1 MELRR
6 CSNLYFINTIRDGLV
21 VKVCNVNSHGKPALV
36 FKALKDIYE
45 TEDTKGSKAFTSL
58 NSPEKY
64 ADSVCGIT
72 SVKGESQSLPVAD
85 RTLREIDTENNEIV
99 CCGSDDKDDDSD
111 SNDYIFAKMTLKQL
125 KERCKSKKRKLPS
138 RCDASPEQED
148 VNSQQEEDEDLKVPL
163 RVFKTKF
170 SKNSKAK
177 RKRTNSSMFPCSK
190 TSISVKTEQIMDSD
204 VTVQFKGDSA
214 SLTTVKAEVTEHEF
228 SSCPSTSSLAS
239 FPSEVPVLSDVD
251 LLPLAELEA
260 QAHKPEFSANQST
273 NSFTDCS
280 SINCHEEFSC
290 SGLISTEVTEHE
302 FSSCPSTSSLAS
314 FPSEVPVLSDVN
326 LLPLAELEA
335 QAHKPEFSA
344 NQSTHSFTDCSSIN
358 CHEEFSSSGLI
369 STEVPETIEVQGN
382 GPMLFAEEQQ
392 CCTLNDVSTNDNME
406 CVEPHPHG
414 GPLEI
419 VLPSR
424 DKNLDLHLN
433 QHVISGQNSCNFE
446 SCISDATITGKVDSA
461 DIHHAGDI
469 YMPEDETK
477 EEFCSTEQ
485 NVSTTRPLEN
495 IFSSGGSKINSSTYD
510 DLISV
515 KASPSSLN
523 RLSNDSS
530 ADTTNSCLNHGAL
543 ESESSKVDGKKSPCT
558 IEEKSSTMK
567 SQYSNV
573 ASLVS
578 TSELQRTPERF
589 PSMRKAI
596 SPSSQAGLCQ
606 AMTSADL
613 FDEAENYKCKEKLLV
628 GTGVVSCGKD
638 ENSELSPPV
647 RQPKVIIKRKD
658 IAKRLKI
665 IQKGSPNKGN
675 SDTPQFS
682 RSLPQLSTGCTSI
695 DSCSESAI
703 AFSQRQMHDFES
715 LAMKLMDELK
725 SMKEMVE
732 EKLLFEAYR
741 NAYLKNEADEVRN
754 ALNNTKKVEETAK
767 KWLSL
772 MTRDCTRFCKI
783 MELRK
788 LNQNCGPSSSGT
800 AQKERKITFA
810 DEAGGMLC
818 SVNYFDDAVTSP
830 MPPCGENQEC

>member
-45 TEDTKGSKAFTSL
+45 SEDTKGSKAFTSL

-99 CCGSDDKDDDSD
+99 CCGSDDKGDDSD

-138 RCDASPEQED
+138 LCDASPEQED
-148 VNSQQEEDEDLKVPL
+148 VNSHQEEDEDLKVPL

-177 RKRTNSSMFPCSK
+177 RKRTNSSTFPCSK

-251 LLPLAELEA
+251 LLQLAELEA
-260 QAHKPEFSANQST
+260 QAHKPESANQST

-290 SGLISTEVTEHE
+290 SGLISTE
-302 FSSCPSTSSLAS
+302 F
-314 FPSEVPVLSDVN
+314 
-326 LLPLAELEA
+326 
-335 QAHKPEFSA
+335 
-344 NQSTHSFTDCSSIN
+344 
-358 CHEEFSSSGLI
+358 
-369 STEVPETIEVQGN
+369 PETIEVQGN

-446 SCISDATITGKVDSA
+446 SCISDATITGEVDSA

-495 IFSSGGSKINSSTYD
+495 IFSSGGSEINSSTFD

-523 RLSNDSS
+523 GLSNYSS
-530 ADTTNSCLNHGAL
+530 ADTTNSCLDHGAL
-543 ESESSKVDGKKSPCT
+543 QSESSKVDGKKSPCT
-558 IEEKSSTMK
+558 IEDKSSTMK

-682 RSLPQLSTGCTSI
+682 RSLPHLSTGCTSI

-783 MELRK
+783 MEMRK
-788 LNQNCGPSSSGT
+788 LNQNSGPSSSGT

>member
-6 CSNLYFINTIRDGLV
+6 CSNLCFIKTIRDGLV
-21 VKVCNVNSHGKPALV
+21 VKVCNVNSHGKPALA

-45 TEDTKGSKAFTSL
+45 TKDTKGSKAFTSL

-85 RTLREIDTENNEIV
+85 RTLREIDTEINEIV

-138 RCDASPEQED
+138 LCDASPEQED

-163 RVFKTKF
+163 RVFKSKF

-177 RKRTNSSMFPCSK
+177 RKCTNSSMFPCSK

-204 VTVQFKGDSA
+204 VTVRFEGDSA

-228 SSCPSTSSLAS
+228 SNFPSTSSLAS

-251 LLPLAELEA
+251 LLSLAELEA
-260 QAHKPEFSANQST
+260 QVQKPEFSANQST

-290 SGLISTEVTEHE
+290 SGLISTEV
-302 FSSCPSTSSLAS
+302 
-314 FPSEVPVLSDVN
+314 
-326 LLPLAELEA
+326 
-335 QAHKPEFSA
+335 
-344 NQSTHSFTDCSSIN
+344 
-358 CHEEFSSSGLI
+358 
-369 STEVPETIEVQGN
+369 PETIEVQGN

-392 CCTLNDVSTNDNME
+392 CCTLNDNME

-414 GPLEI
+414 GHLEI

-495 IFSSGGSKINSSTYD
+495 IFSSGGSDINSSTYD

-523 RLSNDSS
+523 QLSNYSS
-530 ADTTNSCLNHGAL
+530 ADTTNSCLNHDAL
-543 ESESSKVDGKKSPCT
+543 QSESSKVDGKKSPCT
-558 IEEKSSTMK
+558 VEEKSSTMK

-578 TSELQRTPERF
+578 TSELQQTPERF

-606 AMTSADL
+606 AMTSADS

-665 IQKGSPNKGN
+665 ISQKGSPNKSN
-675 SDTPQFS
+675 SDNPQFS
-682 RSLPQLSTGCTSI
+682 RSLPQFSTGCTSI

-715 LAMKLMDELK
+715 LTMKLMDELK

-783 MELRK
+783 MEMRK

-830 MPPCGENQEC
+830 MPPCGEKQEC

>member
-45 TEDTKGSKAFTSL
+45 SEDTKGSKAFTSL

-99 CCGSDDKDDDSD
+99 CCGSDDKGDDSD

-138 RCDASPEQED
+138 LCDASPEQED
-148 VNSQQEEDEDLKVPL
+148 VNSHQEEDEDLKVPL

-177 RKRTNSSMFPCSK
+177 RKRTNSSTFPCSK

-251 LLPLAELEA
+251 LLQLAELEA
-260 QAHKPEFSANQST
+260 QAHKPESANQST

-290 SGLISTEVTEHE
+290 SGLISTE
-302 FSSCPSTSSLAS
+302 F
-314 FPSEVPVLSDVN
+314 
-326 LLPLAELEA
+326 
-335 QAHKPEFSA
+335 
-344 NQSTHSFTDCSSIN
+344 
-358 CHEEFSSSGLI
+358 
-369 STEVPETIEVQGN
+369 PETIEVQGN

-446 SCISDATITGKVDSA
+446 SCISDATITGEVDSA

-495 IFSSGGSKINSSTYD
+495 IFSSGGSEINSSTFD

-523 RLSNDSS
+523 GLSNYSS
-530 ADTTNSCLNHGAL
+530 ADTTNSCLDHGAL
-543 ESESSKVDGKKSPCT
+543 QSESSKVDGKKSPCT
-558 IEEKSSTMK
+558 IEDKSSTMK

-613 FDEAENYKCKEKLLV
+613 FDEAENYS
-628 GTGVVSCGKD
+628 VVSCGKD

-682 RSLPQLSTGCTSI
+682 RSLPHLSTGCTSI

-783 MELRK
+783 MEMRK
-788 LNQNCGPSSSGT
+788 LNQNSGPSSSGT

>member
-45 TEDTKGSKAFTSL
+45 SEDTKGSKAFTSL

-99 CCGSDDKDDDSD
+99 CCGSDDKGDDSD

-138 RCDASPEQED
+138 LCDASPEQED
-148 VNSQQEEDEDLKVPL
+148 VNSHQEEDEDLKVPL

-177 RKRTNSSMFPCSK
+177 RKRTNSSTFPCSK

-251 LLPLAELEA
+251 LLQLAELEA
-260 QAHKPEFSANQST
+260 QAHKPESANQST

-290 SGLISTEVTEHE
+290 SGLISTE
-302 FSSCPSTSSLAS
+302 F
-314 FPSEVPVLSDVN
+314 
-326 LLPLAELEA
+326 
-335 QAHKPEFSA
+335 
-344 NQSTHSFTDCSSIN
+344 
-358 CHEEFSSSGLI
+358 
-369 STEVPETIEVQGN
+369 PETIEVQGN

-446 SCISDATITGKVDSA
+446 SCISDATITGEVDSA

-495 IFSSGGSKINSSTYD
+495 IFSSGGSEINSSTFD

-523 RLSNDSS
+523 GLSNYSS
-530 ADTTNSCLNHGAL
+530 ADTTNSCLDHGAL
-543 ESESSKVDGKKSPCT
+543 QSESSKVDGKKSPCT
-558 IEEKSSTMK
+558 IEDKSSTMK

-613 FDEAENYKCKEKLLV
+613 FDEAENYKKLLV

-682 RSLPQLSTGCTSI
+682 RSLPHLSTGCTSI

-783 MELRK
+783 MEMRK
-788 LNQNCGPSSSGT
+788 LNQNSGPSSSGT